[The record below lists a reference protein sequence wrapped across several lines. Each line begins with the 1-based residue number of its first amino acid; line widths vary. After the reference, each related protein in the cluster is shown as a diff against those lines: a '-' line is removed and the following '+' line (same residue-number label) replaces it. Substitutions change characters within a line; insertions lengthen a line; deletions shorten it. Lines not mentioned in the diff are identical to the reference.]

1 LDKLAFMQA
10 CREGG
15 RAIEQALRALD
26 AAYFDVLF
34 REGVRTLRDAAAAR
48 DAVQETFIK
57 VWRRCSTFQAQS
69 ELLPWIRAILRN
81 DMLDRL
87 RRRGRELSLE
97 DEAVSVEAERRID
110 ELSSQAAAGPL
121 SEARTR
127 EHAECFQRCW
137 TRFEAESPT
146 HAAVISWITQ
156 DGLTNEEIS
165 RLLDRSPGATREFIS
180 QCRKRARSYLAEWYE
195 LVFGEA

>member
-1 LDKLAFMQA
+1 MQA

-87 RRRGRELSLE
+87 RRRGRELLSPCSLL
-97 DEAVSVEAERRID
+97 VW
-110 ELSSQAAAGPL
+110 SSLLASAASSLASLPRARAAGG
-121 SEARTR
+121 A
-127 EHAECFQRCW
+127 C
-137 TRFEAESPT
+137 
-146 HAAVISWITQ
+146 AAV
-156 DGLTNEEIS
+156 
-165 RLLDRSPGATREFIS
+165 
-180 QCRKRARSYLAEWYE
+180 C
-195 LVFGEA
+195 

>member
-1 LDKLAFMQA
+1 
-10 CREGG
+10 
-15 RAIEQALRALD
+15 
-26 AAYFDVLF
+26 
-34 REGVRTLRDAAAAR
+34 
-48 DAVQETFIK
+48 
-57 VWRRCSTFQAQS
+57 
-69 ELLPWIRAILRN
+69 
-81 DMLDRL
+81 L